1 MRIIIAALSLTG
13 VLVLGFILR
22 FLALGEPLWLD
33 ELHTAWCVS
42 GSLAEVATRAG
53 QGNQSPLFFWLEY
66 PLFQALG
73 QNEFAL
79 RLLSLLASI
88 ATLISIPWLVFRWS
102 GSLAGAW
109 VAMLLAAIDD
119 QFIFFSVEARPY
131 ALVQL
136 VTLWQVFF
144 FFSVVFKSTDSDRR
158 HWPASAYRVGWV
170 VTTIA
175 LFYLHYTTLLLIG
188 TEAVVIIA
196 WLFVLPAKR
205 ERCHRNILIETSLI
219 TALLL
224 PGLIQLLSIG
234 QARGDWFTMTDVEN
248 YGLTMV
254 AYLAIFLLPIC
265 VVALLGRQRSPWE
278 SEQPSLVVLL
288 TLVVLPV
295 LFCYFG
301 AVSQQAPLA
310 HFRFSI
316 ASVTV
321 LVATVGV
328 GIGRLP
334 RRRGIAVS
342 VVVLVFAIA
351 TNPILGRWLDM
362 ERWPSQRQEDWLVVV
377 NRINEHPA
385 PVVFCPNLVEDAGV
399 SLLKSKAINE
409 AYYGFAL
416 SGIYSLTPD
425 AKPLLSVPIVAARAA
440 LSTDQIQELGT
451 QTGFWLLMRTDS
463 QDARRI
469 SQALLNDLKS
479 IGVEC
484 DLQQGGKNPLHLFWV
499 FKR

>member
-1 MRIIIAALSLTG
+1 M
-13 VLVLGFILR
+13 
-22 FLALGEPLWLD
+22 
-33 ELHTAWCVS
+33 
-42 GSLAEVATRAG
+42 
-53 QGNQSPLFFWLEY
+53 
-66 PLFQALG
+66 
-73 QNEFAL
+73 
-79 RLLSLLASI
+79 
-88 ATLISIPWLVFRWS
+88 
-102 GSLAGAW
+102 
-109 VAMLLAAIDD
+109 
-119 QFIFFSVEARPY
+119 
-131 ALVQL
+131 
-136 VTLWQVFF
+136 
-144 FFSVVFKSTDSDRR
+144 FKSTDSDRR

-342 VVVLVFAIA
+342 VGFVVEEI
-351 TNPILGRWLDM
+351 
-362 ERWPSQRQEDWLVVV
+362 
-377 NRINEHPA
+377 
-385 PVVFCPNLVEDAGV
+385 VEP
-399 SLLKSKAINE
+399 
-409 AYYGFAL
+409 F
-416 SGIYSLTPD
+416 
-425 AKPLLSVPIVAARAA
+425 
-440 LSTDQIQELGT
+440 
-451 QTGFWLLMRTDS
+451 
-463 QDARRI
+463 
-469 SQALLNDLKS
+469 
-479 IGVEC
+479 
-484 DLQQGGKNPLHLFWV
+484 QGAE
-499 FKR
+499 